1 MRSMTF
7 IKLLTQKLF
16 LDLIYVIQLK
26 PNIHLETLKTWY
38 LDTIYRKNWLNTWLS
53 FKKLKLMVNV
63 SKAKLNTFAWSFKI
77 SMLHWRRLSLND
89 AASWFL
95 WNFFFS
101 YSLIKQNKVS
111 LLLLKGLFQQIELQ
125 EALRLLEAKPWQT
138 LMVNKG
144 NWNTNTLLLRAVKRC
159 FSGKKWKM
167 TDFGNQLKL
176 NYSVCLRRREGG
188 RMLKDRKRKERSR
201 KGTEQK
207 RKNANQILVSVCLP
221 GCIP

>member
-1 MRSMTF
+1 MQSMTF
-7 IKLLTQKLF
+7 IKFLTPKLF

-26 PNIHLETLKTWY
+26 PNIHMETLKTWY

-53 FKKLKLMVNV
+53 FKKLKLTVNA

-77 SMLHWRRLSLND
+77 SMLHWRRFSLND

-95 WNFFFS
+95 WKLFFS
-101 YSLIKQNKVS
+101 CSLIKQNKVS
-111 LLLLKGLFQQIELQ
+111 LLLLKGLFQQIQLQ

-159 FSGKKWKM
+159 FSGKMENDKLWKPVKVEL
-167 TDFGNQLKL
+167 QCVPEKK
-176 NYSVCLRRREGG
+176 RGG
-188 RMLKDRKRKERSR
+188 KDVKR
-201 KGTEQK
+201 
-207 RKNANQILVSVCLP
+207 
-221 GCIP
+221 

>member
-1 MRSMTF
+1 MSVKQNW
-7 IKLLTQKLF
+7 ILL
-16 LDLIYVIQLK
+16 
-26 PNIHLETLKTWY
+26 LE
-38 LDTIYRKNWLNTWLS
+38 
-53 FKKLKLMVNV
+53 V
-63 SKAKLNTFAWSFKI
+63 SKSQCYTEGGSVLMMQPADFCGS
-77 SMLHWRRLSLND
+77 
-89 AASWFL
+89 
-95 WNFFFS
+95 FFFS
-101 YSLIKQNKVS
+101 CSLIKQNKVS

-201 KGTEQK
+201 KGTEEK